1 MSVYVI
7 VIAAYAAVLLALGLE
22 SARRTRSAA
31 DFLVAGRG
39 LSGRGLFVSLLAA
52 NIGAGSTVGAA
63 GLGYKFGL
71 SAWWWVGA
79 AGIGSTI
86 LALSVGPRLW
96 RIAQAKN
103 FYTVGDFFRDRFGD
117 AVRYQV
123 AAAVWAGSLVIL
135 ASQLIAIAWILNVV
149 AGVSKP
155 VGCAIG
161 GALATGYFAAG
172 GMKGTIRINAVQL
185 VIKLT
190 GFAAALAFMWRAS
203 DDPSAMA
210 ARLSATLTGAER
222 ETYFGFF
229 NSERSIGWLALLA
242 PAFIVSPGL
251 LQKIYAAR
259 DERAARNGTLAN
271 AGVLLLYAAVPALIG
286 MLARAWHPGLPNHE
300 MALPTIMTEFLPTWL
315 GAFLLAAVFSAEVGT
330 ADAVLFMLSTSLTQD
345 LYRGLVRP
353 DADERRL
360 LRVSRIVA
368 FSAGCLGVL
377 FAVALSSI
385 IQGLTIFYSLI
396 SAVMAIPLLAGLYA
410 PRATGTAVAWSIP
423 VSVVTL
429 AVVHFVGQGK
439 GVFGVPSQ
447 IVAILAGG
455 ACAATLTAVYASK
468 ASASSSSGSKSET

>member
-1 MSVYVI
+1 
-7 VIAAYAAVLLALGLE
+7 
-22 SARRTRSAA
+22 
-31 DFLVAGRG
+31 
-39 LSGRGLFVSLLAA
+39 
-52 NIGAGSTVGAA
+52 
-63 GLGYKFGL
+63 
-71 SAWWWVGA
+71 
-79 AGIGSTI
+79 
-86 LALSVGPRLW
+86 
-96 RIAQAKN
+96 
-103 FYTVGDFFRDRFGD
+103 
-117 AVRYQV
+117 
-123 AAAVWAGSLVIL
+123 
-135 ASQLIAIAWILNVV
+135 
-149 AGVSKP
+149 
-155 VGCAIG
+155 
-161 GALATGYFAAG
+161 
-172 GMKGTIRINAVQL
+172 
-185 VIKLT
+185 
-190 GFAAALAFMWRAS
+190 
-203 DDPSAMA
+203 
-210 ARLSATLTGAER
+210 
-222 ETYFGFF
+222 
-229 NSERSIGWLALLA
+229 
-242 PAFIVSPGL
+242 
-251 LQKIYAAR
+251 
-259 DERAARNGTLAN
+259 
-271 AGVLLLYAAVPALIG
+271 
-286 MLARAWHPGLPNHE
+286 